1 MQLTGDGIFDIQLA
15 DRVMLAERRPPR
27 RKGTML
33 RSRAQHLGLDV
44 PDVETSFEPLTQRD
58 ARRLLTAA
66 IYDAQP
72 VPAR

>member
-15 DRVMLAERRPPR
+15 DHATVSERRPQR

-33 RSRAQHLGLDV
+33 RSRAQYLDLDV

-58 ARRLLTAA
+58 ARRLLAAA